1 MEKKVIVLEEQDTA
15 AFACAVGAVVA
26 LLACAFVMF
35 FLNGTKSDLI
45 VLITPVYCVLTYLI
59 QRIFPQAAK
68 PLLACSTG
76 LGAIIIIVSNTGHY
90 AAMDQTFFLCLIIS
104 VVHYDKFQVIL
115 NAAVV
120 LVTNILGFIFFPEP
134 YLKIHNTT
142 VWAFVLFI
150 YVMAVICALIIT
162 GQTHDL
168 FEKERQLQIYESELT
183 NIQLLEKKNEE
194 HSKFI
199 HDIHHYFSAI
209 GNLAVEGDCKNIL
222 SILNDLNVTISS
234 QEALVYTGH
243 PVMNAILSEKSVQAE
258 NSRIPMDIYV
268 EPNIQFDAIS
278 DGDLIIMMGNL
289 LDNALEAVSKLEKES
304 AYIKVRIYREN
315 QGKIAIVKIENPFK
329 NPIKYNKS
337 GKILTNKIEG
347 LHGYGLKSANATA
360 KKYGGF
366 LQCSHDEQ
374 VFTSVLILS
383 LGEK

>member
-1 MEKKVIVLEEQDTA
+1 M
-15 AFACAVGAVVA
+15 
-26 LLACAFVMF
+26 
-35 FLNGTKSDLI
+35 
-45 VLITPVYCVLTYLI
+45 
-59 QRIFPQAAK
+59 
-68 PLLACSTG
+68 
-76 LGAIIIIVSNTGHY
+76 
-90 AAMDQTFFLCLIIS
+90 
-104 VVHYDKFQVIL
+104 
-115 NAAVV
+115 
-120 LVTNILGFIFFPEP
+120 
-134 YLKIHNTT
+134 
-142 VWAFVLFI
+142 
-150 YVMAVICALIIT
+150 
-162 GQTHDL
+162 
-168 FEKERQLQIYESELT
+168 
-183 NIQLLEKKNEE
+183 
-194 HSKFI
+194 
-199 HDIHHYFSAI
+199 
-209 GNLAVEGDCKNIL
+209 EGDCKNIL

-243 PVMNAILSEKSVQAE
+243 PVMNAILSEKSAQAE

-366 LQCSHDEQ
+366 LQCSHDKQ